1 LKEKKVTLSNSIAI
15 AGNPNSGKTT
25 AFNWY
30 TGARQHVGNYPGIT
44 VEKKDGIVHLDGQ
57 DVVLI
62 DLPGTYSLTAYSL
75 EEVVARDVLAK
86 ERPGAVIDVIN
97 AGVLDRN
104 LYLSVQMMEMGTPLV
119 FALNMMDE
127 AVKLGYKINIPRLEE
142 LTGIKCFSAVARKGE
157 GLKDA
162 LKAAVNLAAET
173 NGRVKPLDIS
183 YGTDLDL
190 ALQEMIPLVE
200 EAKILTDFYPS
211 RWVALKYLEGDKEV
225 IAAGSKVSQEIHLK
239 LLDITKKVTNHLRVT
254 LDTYPEAVI
263 ADYRY
268 GWIKSILRNGVLDH
282 AEDIYERT
290 AFSDKLDTLLTH
302 RFLGP
307 VILLV
312 ILYFLYFTTI
322 ELGAYPSD
330 WLNTF
335 FSFLAESMGAI
346 FTTGFLHSLVTDGVI
361 VGVGQ
366 VLSFVPLIM
375 IMFFFISVL
384 EDSGY
389 MARVAYMMDRVFRIF
404 GLHGASIMPFIV
416 GGGIAGGC
424 AVPGV
429 MATRTLRSPKER
441 LATILTVPFMICGAK
456 INVFLLF
463 VSIFFQKNQA
473 LYMLMFTVLGWAA
486 ALLMSWLLRST
497 LIRGEPTPFVMELPP
512 YRLPLLSGVIIHTVE
527 RTWQYIK
534 KAGTVI
540 LAISILLWAGMS
552 YPGLH
557 EEEQVAFDAQIA
569 KIQENDAGL
578 SEEEVE
584 ASVAEVENQMS
595 AAALE
600 DSFAGRVGRFF
611 EPITKPA
618 GFNWQTNIALIGGI
632 AAKEVVISTLGTAYS
647 LGNIGDDD
655 TDSLK
660 EWIEHDPNWTI
671 ANCMSLLMFTLLYS
685 PCFVTLLV
693 IKQETG
699 KWRWLFFSLFFDLAL
714 ALGVAIITN
723 QVILWYLA

>member
-1 LKEKKVTLSNSIAI
+1 MTLSNSIAI